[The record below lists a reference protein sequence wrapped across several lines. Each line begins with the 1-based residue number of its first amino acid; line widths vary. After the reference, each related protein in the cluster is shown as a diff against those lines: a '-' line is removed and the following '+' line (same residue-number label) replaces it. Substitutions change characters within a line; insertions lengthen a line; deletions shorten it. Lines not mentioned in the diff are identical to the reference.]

1 MAVVKEL
8 APLAVAFAV
17 LGGLVA
23 VRELSHG
30 SSRGIVEEAA
40 LVPLQAREFKP
51 DEVTRIEIAAPGA
64 AKPSITLQ
72 KKDTSWRAVSD
83 FTAPASGGVV
93 LRLVELL
100 AKAEGEFRTDDESVL
115 EQFDLTP
122 ARAVDVRLLDKDGKD
137 VVHVAVGRSSG
148 QRGAFVRNLLP
159 GGDKSKAYALV
170 DDLRGALGLRPTSTG
185 SHEPEKPEA
194 NHFHDKEFPQ
204 LPAGK
209 AKHVEFVAPGRT
221 VAFDKLKTSEKDEG
235 AWKVAAGGP
244 GAPEK
249 GAGVEAALQKLG
261 GQLHP
266 TLLVDPAKR
275 KEVGLETPAYRIAV
289 TSEDGSTRAAVG
301 AVDAANDHFYVRLE
315 VQQDPDVI
323 YDVSEYEFRQM
334 FPQGSTLFDL
344 PKLDVAKEGP
354 TRIVVERSGGEAIS
368 MSRKGTRPAN
378 DWTLASPAWPLAAKQ
393 TALRGIS
400 SALTTLRVTDYVDG
414 PPPQTPAEITVRYG
428 SATTPDAELKTLS
441 VYGAAPA
448 GKDRLVSFGAGEH
461 LFVIQESALTRLAP
475 EPIAVFEA
483 KVLHDWRREDVT
495 AVRIGPDKALALVK
509 QGEDWTIEKGGEKT
523 KASKAAVEAWLDR
536 LLKVSVTG
544 MLPGA
549 ADFKSTPLTV
559 ERTEGD
565 PVTFGVSVTGDG
577 KRVVVLGDATIAT
590 VDDKDELLP
599 DVASMAEKKAEPP
612 KEEKPKDET
621 PKDDHPK

>member
-1 MAVVKEL
+1 MKEL
-8 APLAVAFAV
+8 APLAVAFVV

-23 VRELSHG
+23 FRECSHG
-30 SSRGIVEEAA
+30 PSRGIVEEAA
-40 LVPLQAREFKP
+40 LAPLQAREFKP

-64 AKPSITLQ
+64 ASPTVTLERRD
-72 KKDTSWRAVSD
+72 KSWRAVSE
-83 FTAPASGGVV
+83 FTAPASGAVV
-93 LRLVELL
+93 GKLVELL
-100 AKAEGEFRTDDESVL
+100 AKAEGEFRTDDETVL

-122 ARAVDVRLLDKDGKD
+122 ARAVDVRLLDKDGKE

-194 NHFHDKEFPQ
+194 NHFHEKEFPQ
-204 LPAGK
+204 LSVAK

-221 VAFDKLKTSEKDEG
+221 VAFDKQKKNEKDEG
-235 AWKVAAGGP
+235 TWKVASGGP

-266 TLLVDPAKR
+266 TTLVDPAKR
-275 KEVGLETPAYRIAV
+275 KEVGLETPTYRIAV
-289 TSEDGSTRAAVG
+289 TSEDGSTRTAVG
-301 AVDAANDHFYVRLE
+301 AADAENAHFYVRLD
-315 VQQDPDVI
+315 VPQDPDVV

-334 FPQGSTLFDL
+334 FPQGASLFDL
-344 PKLDVAKEGP
+344 PKVDVAKEGP
-354 TRIVVERSGGEAIS
+354 TRIVVERQGGETIA
-368 MSRKGTRPAN
+368 MSRKGTKPQV

-400 SALTTLRVTDYVDG
+400 SALTTLRVTDYVDA
-414 PPPQTPAEITVRYG
+414 PPPQTPAEIMVSYGAATAADGDLKAITVF
-428 SATTPDAELKTLS
+428 
-441 VYGAAPA
+441 GAAPA
-448 GKDRLVSFGAGEH
+448 GKDRLVSFGGGAH
-461 LFVIQESALTRLAP
+461 LYVVQENAVGRLAP
-475 EPIAVFEA
+475 EPLSLFEA

-495 AVRIGPDKALALVK
+495 AVRIGADKALALLK
-509 QGEDWTIEKGGEKT
+509 EGEDWTIVKGGEKT
-523 KASKAAVEAWLDR
+523 KVSKPAVEAWLDR
-536 LLKVSVTG
+536 LLKVSITG
-544 MLPGA
+544 VLPNE
-549 ADFKSTPLTV
+549 ADFKSVPLTV
-559 ERTEGD
+559 ERAEGD

-577 KRVVVLGDATIAT
+577 KRVVVLGATIMT

-599 DVASMAEKKAEPP
+599 DVASMAEKSEKKPEPP
-612 KEEKPKDET
+612 K
-621 PKDDHPK
+621 